1 MAQDPLRDH
10 LDYFQEL
17 GVDGMHPDAVW
28 RSRAEGVRSLYG
40 DFTIIQS
47 GQPVIERLLNERAQV
62 IQEDCRVAST
72 APEFHVMLKHYGDM
86 RAQIVTPFIQG
97 SNLIGVL
104 SIHELRSTRA
114 WKKDEMTLGADATKL
129 LGQLALADLT

>member
-1 MAQDPLRDH
+1 VFAGYAFRVTH
-10 LDYFQEL
+10 E
-17 GVDGMHPDAVW
+17 
-28 RSRAEGVRSLYG
+28 SRAEGGRSFCG

-47 GQPVIERLLNERAQV
+47 GQPVIEKLLNERAQV
-62 IQEDCRVAST
+62 VQEDCRVAST
-72 APEFHVMLKHYGDM
+72 DPAFHVMLKHYGDM

-104 SIHELRSTRA
+104 SIHELRSTRV
-114 WKKDEMTLGADATKL
+114 WKKDEMKLGADATKL